1 MHELRVSR
9 RFVSHV
15 VKRRKDW
22 IENLGLETGERN
34 Y

>member
-1 MHELRVSR
+1 MHDLRVSR

-15 VKRRKDW
+15 VKRHKDW
-22 IENLGLETGERN
+22 IEMLGVRDRGGN